1 MSALVADPRV
11 PAPDLAGP
19 SVSTRVSG
27 PAVPADVAWSFLG
40 DTDWYNRSVGNG
52 VVVGM
57 NMGLAGDGV
66 PSVDGSLTGPA
77 GVRLPFHETWM
88 SWEKGR
94 FFRQV
99 RQVESP
105 ILRGT
110 DWVGWTEPEAGG
122 KVRPH
127 VQLTLYGP
135 IWMQPV
141 LKGAVSRIGE
151 RTAAALEGLGRPAP
165 PARELSDAAPFAAW
179 RKEADGPLVDR
190 IVEHLRHARPTDI
203 ARMRPFALADRW
215 GVDREA
221 LLEAFVLGVSA
232 RAVELYWAVRCRR
245 CFGAVGGGGSLSDVA
260 DHIDCPS
267 CHIRTDTDLG
277 ENVEVVFAPH
287 PSVLVHP
294 EERYCTF
301 YPAGAPEQHSVWT
314 LGPGQRLETEAELG
328 PGEWRLGAA
337 GRGVD
342 RAVHLRED
350 GPSTALSWAATG
362 PAEELDAR
370 AGKVAVRLD
379 NGAQQRQRVYLTRM
393 GSEEPRVSAALLTNR
408 PAFRRRFGHQVLAR
422 DVRVS
427 VRSVTLLFTDLSGST
442 AMYEELGDAE
452 AFALVRDHFALL
464 RAAIEREHGVVV
476 KTIGDAVMASF
487 HEPLGAA
494 RAALA
499 MSEAFATWSTTRRL
513 ARPLSLKV
521 GVHTGPAL
529 AVHSDTSGLDWFGG
543 TVNLAARAQ
552 GAAGPGEI
560 VFTEAMYGSPG
571 VASILAE
578 RGRGA
583 EPEERDLK
591 GLGPTRLWRARG
603 GGEPAPTTRPTA
615 DGRAAPAAPATT
627 R

>member
-19 SVSTRVSG
+19 SVSTHATG
-27 PAVPADVAWSFLG
+27 PAVSREVAWGFLG
-40 DTDWYNRSVGNG
+40 DTDWYNRAVGNG

-57 NMGLAGDGV
+57 NMGVGEDGV
-66 PSVDGSLTGPA
+66 PAVDGSLTGPA

-110 DWVGWTEPEAGG
+110 DWVGWTEPEADGR
-122 KVRPH
+122 VRPH

-135 IWMQPV
+135 LWMQPV
-141 LKGAVSRIGE
+141 LRSAVNRIGD
-151 RTAAALEGLGRPAP
+151 RTAAALDGLGRPSP
-165 PARELSDAAPFAAW
+165 PARELADGAPFAAW
-179 RKEADGPLVDR
+179 RKEAEGSLVDR
-190 IVEHLRHARPTDI
+190 IVEHLRHARPTEI
-203 ARMRPFALADRW
+203 SRMRPFALADRW

-221 LLEAFVLGVSA
+221 LLDAFVLGVAA

-245 CFGAVGGGGSLSDVA
+245 CYGAVGGGGSLSDVA

-267 CHIRTDTDLG
+267 CRIRTDTDLG

-314 LGPGQRLETEAELG
+314 LGAGQRLETEAELV

-350 GPSTALSWAATG
+350 GPSNTLTWAATG

-379 NGAQQRQRVYLTRM
+379 NAAQQRQRVYLTRM
-393 GSEEPRVSAALLTNR
+393 GGEEPRVVAALLTNR
-408 PAFRRRFGHQVLAR
+408 PAFRRRFGHQVLAP

-464 RAAIEREHGVVV
+464 RAAVEGERGVVV

-487 HEPLGAA
+487 HEPTSAA

-499 MSEAFATWSTTRRL
+499 MMERFDAWAEGRRL
-513 ARPLSLKV
+513 RVPLGLKV
-521 GVHTGPAL
+521 GLHTGPAL

-552 GAAGPGEI
+552 GAAGAGEI
-560 VFTEAMYGSPG
+560 VLSQAMLDDPAVAALLGQRG
-571 VASILAE
+571 VRAA
-578 RGRGA
+578 
-583 EPEERDLK
+583 PEQRDLK
-591 GLGPTRLWRARG
+591 GLGPTRLWRARVG
-603 GGEPAPTTRPTA
+603 PGEAASRPAVGA
-615 DGRAAPAAPATT
+615 
-627 R
+627 

>member
-1 MSALVADPRV
+1 MNALVADPRV
-11 PAPDLAGP
+11 PAPDLSGP
-19 SVSTRVSG
+19 SASTHVAG
-27 PAVPADVAWSFLG
+27 PAVTPAVAWSFLG
-40 DTDWYNRSVGNG
+40 DTDWYNRAVGNG

-57 NMGLAGDGV
+57 NMGVSEDGV
-66 PSVDGSLTGPA
+66 PTVDGSLTGPG

-110 DWVGWTEPEAGG
+110 DWVGWTEPEPDG

-135 IWMQPV
+135 LWMQP
-141 LKGAVSRIGE
+141 LLRTALGRIGE
-151 RTAAALEGLGRPAP
+151 RTSAALDGLGRPAP
-165 PARELSDAAPFAAW
+165 PARELADSGPFAAW
-179 RKEADGPLVDR
+179 RKEADGALVDR
-190 IVEHLRHARPTDI
+190 IVEHLRHARATEI

-221 LLEAFVLGVSA
+221 LLEAFVLGVAA
-232 RAVELYWAVRCRR
+232 RTVELYWAVRCRR
-245 CFGAVGGGGSLSDVA
+245 CYGAVGGGGSLSDVA

-267 CHIRTDTDLG
+267 CRIRTDTDLG

-328 PGEWRLGAA
+328 AGEWRLGAA

-350 GPSTALSWAATG
+350 GPSAALTWAADG
-362 PAEELDAR
+362 PAGELDAR
-370 AGKVAVRLD
+370 AGKVAVRLE
-379 NGAQQRQRVYLTRM
+379 NGAPQRQRVYLTRM
-393 GSEEPRVSAALLTNR
+393 GAEEPRVVAALLTNR
-408 PAFRRRFGHQVLAR
+408 PSFRRRFGHQVLAP

-464 RAAIEREHGVVV
+464 RAAVEGERGVVV
-476 KTIGDAVMASF
+476 KTIGDAIMASF
-487 HEPLGAA
+487 HEPLDAA
-494 RAALA
+494 RAALELRA
-499 MSEAFATWSTTRRL
+499 RFEAWAGGRALRV
-513 ARPLSLKV
+513 PLGLKV

-529 AVHSDTSGLDWFGG
+529 AVHSDTAGLDWFGG

-552 GAAGPGEI
+552 GAAGAGEI
-560 VFTEAMYGSPG
+560 VLTQAMLEDAG
-571 VASILAE
+571 VAALLGA
-578 RGRGA
+578 RGVSA
-583 EPEERDLK
+583 APEQRDLK
-591 GLGPTRLWRARG
+591 GLGPTRLWRLPCVGKPEDLARVI
-603 GGEPAPTTRPTA
+603 
-615 DGRAAPAAPATT
+615 
-627 R
+627 